1 METAAP
7 KAEEVTPVNVEE
19 KKPKVEEKKAKAE
32 EKKPK
37 AEKLSKKEKT
47 PKKERVHS
55 MSIMSFLK
63 HAKKEEPAASGAP
76 PLSGVPVTP
85 GVPVVPE
92 TSETKEEKETNEAKM
107 EVEKEEENYMDALKR
122 EEKRSVET
130 LLEEL
135 KKRMT
140 EADARRQ
147 AFYREAKKR
156 RSVIIVSKEEKVD
169 QVPVK
174 EEAKSD
180 EDEEAVIEVVN
191 EFEEVKDEATIEDVT
206 PQLFTNAVVPTKHVL
221 LTINKNGLSPAELLE
236 LPRLLGFRYIHPDTD
251 TDAKRV
257 FFGISHAASEV
268 VTGRTPLARDERVN
282 YEDDSED
289 EEDEDDDIQGDDC
302 NDTESEESEVET
314 ANRLDYGDGFLAE
327 EDINI
332 GDANLSAEEKSA
344 LVFRSVSGNKGKLN
358 EEIKLSNQPFV
369 LRPSEGVVMG
379 VDLRACRCVI
389 SDPVFFSGVVA
400 TIKKKKLEVEKK
412 PEEGVE
418 SAIAETGRRKVNMN
432 DAVAKELAALIQG
445 QSLTIS
451 QINDKM
457 QEKYPGLPKR
467 QVWSVLWW

>member
-1 METAAP
+1 MEAAAP

-19 KKPKVEEKKAKAE
+19 KKQKVEEKKQKVE

-63 HAKKEEPAASGAP
+63 HAKKEEPAAAATP
-76 PLSGVPVTP
+76 QLSEMPV
-85 GVPVVPE
+85 VPVVPE
-92 TSETKEEKETNEAKM
+92 TNEANEPKEAKM
-107 EVEKEEENYMDALKR
+107 EVEEENYMDLLKR

-135 KKRMT
+135 KKRMI
-140 EADARRQ
+140 EVDARRQ
-147 AFYREAKKR
+147 AFYRETKKR
-156 RSVIIVSKEEKVD
+156 RNVIIVSKEEKID

-174 EEAKSD
+174 EEEKSD
-180 EDEEAVIEVVN
+180 EDDEAVIEVVN

-379 VDLRACRCVI
+379 VDLKACRCVI
-389 SDPVFFSGVVA
+389 NDPVFFSGVVA

-418 SAIAETGRRKVNMN
+418 SVVAETGRKKVNMN

-467 QVWSVLWW
+467 QV

>member
-1 METAAP
+1 MEAATP

-19 KKPKVEEKKAKAE
+19 KKPKVEEKKPKVE

-63 HAKKEEPAASGAP
+63 HAKKEEPAASGEP

-85 GVPVVPE
+85 GVPVVSE

-107 EVEKEEENYMDALKR
+107 EVEKEEENYMDLLKR

-156 RSVIIVSKEEKVD
+156 RNVIIVNKEEKVD

-206 PQLFTNAVVPTKHVL
+206 PQLFTNAVAPTKHVL
-221 LTINKNGLSPAELLE
+221 LTINKNGLSPTELLE

-268 VTGRTPLARDERVN
+268 VTGRTPLARDERVS

-467 QVWSVLWW
+467 QVWSALW